1 MAGHAIA
8 IQPKRAFPPTP
19 LYSGFMSPC
28 RFEGEVQNLSVR
40 GEIPSEIDGTFY
52 RVMPDPQLPPFIEN
66 DPVCQDFREL
76 AEVTGKPLTP
86 RNQWFNG
93 DGNVSAFRIKDG
105 SCHFKQRYVRTEKFV
120 REREAKRALIGRYRN
135 KFTDAVEF
143 KVRSTA
149 NTNVFYFNGQLL
161 ACKEDSPPYALDPET
176 LETLRLE
183 DFDGQLPSLTF
194 TAHPKLD
201 GSELLGFG
209 YEAKGDGTPDIC
221 YFSIDSTGTF
231 TETVLFP
238 IIPQTCDLERM
249 KQGGEHWQWNPDI
262 PFYLGVLPR
271 RGASGT
277 NVKWF
282 RAPNAFPGHTVN
294 AYEDDS
300 GNIVFDL
307 PLTDKNVFFWWPDA
321 QGNAPNPEQIAAQLV
336 RFTFDPR
343 SEDLDLPQHEVISGV
358 DCEFPR
364 VDDRFVGKKHSHA
377 FFDVMDP
384 TLGTDFPNTMPKMG
398 GGYPPYNSLG
408 QLNYLTMAIE
418 KYFPGPTHFVQEPV
432 FVARKGSMT
441 AEGDGW
447 VIALV
452 NNAATMASELHI
464 VDTRNFGKAKAIV
477 GLPIRLRAGLHGN
490 WVDTQ
495 DLKLS
500 T

>member
-8 IQPKRAFPPTP
+8 MQPNRAFPPTP

-66 DPVCQDFREL
+66 DP
-76 AEVTGKPLTP
+76 
-86 RNQWFNG
+86 WFNG
-93 DGNVSAFRIKDG
+93 DGNISAFRIKDG
-105 SCHFKQRYVRTEKFV
+105 SCHFKRKYVRTEKFV
-120 REREAKRALIGRYRN
+120 REREAKRALI
-135 KFTDAVEF
+135 
-143 KVRSTA
+143 
-149 NTNVFYFNGQLL
+149 
-161 ACKEDSPPYALDPET
+161 DPET

-201 GSELLGFG
+201 GNELLGFG

-221 YFSIDSTGTF
+221 YFSIDTTGTI
-231 TETVLFP
+231 TETVWLVSPVVAMTHDFAITENWVLFP

-249 KQGGEHWQWNPDI
+249 KQGGEHWQWNPNI

-271 RGASGT
+271 RGASGS

-300 GNIVFDL
+300 GSIVFDL

-336 RFTFDPR
+336 RFTFDPL
-343 SEDLDLPQHEVISGV
+343 SEDLDLPQHEVVSGV

-364 VDDRFVGKKHSHA
+364 VDDRFAGKKHSHA
-377 FFDVMDP
+377 FLDVMDP

-408 QLNYLTMAIE
+408 HLNYLTMAIE

-432 FVARKGSMT
+432 FVARKGSTT

-464 VDTRNFGKAKAIV
+464 VDTRNFGK
-477 GLPIRLRAGLHGN
+477 GAGNH
-490 WVDTQ
+490 
-495 DLKLS
+495 
-500 T
+500 

>member
-8 IQPKRAFPPTP
+8 MQPKRAFPPTP

-40 GEIPSEIDGTFY
+40 GEVPSEIDGTFY

-66 DPVCQDFREL
+66 DP
-76 AEVTGKPLTP
+76 
-86 RNQWFNG
+86 WFNG
-93 DGNVSAFRIKDG
+93 DGNISAFRIKDG
-105 SCHFKQRYVRTEKFV
+105 SCHFKQRYVRTEKFI
-120 REREAKRALIGRYRN
+120 REREAKIALIGRYRN

-201 GSELLGFG
+201 GNELLGFG
-209 YEAKGDGTPDIC
+209 YEGKGDGTPDIC

-231 TETVLFP
+231 TETVWLISPVVAMIHDFAITENWVLFP

-336 RFTFDPR
+336 RFTFDPHSR
-343 SEDLDLPQHEVISGV
+343 G
-358 DCEFPR
+358 R
-364 VDDRFVGKKHSHA
+364 KHSHA

-408 QLNYLTMAIE
+408 HLDYQTMAIE

-432 FVARKGSMT
+432 FVARKGSTT

-464 VDTRNFGKAKAIV
+464 VDTRNFGKAQAIID
-477 GLPIRLRAGLHGN
+477 LPIRLRAGLHGN
-490 WVDTQ
+490 WVDSQ
-495 DLKLS
+495 DLKSS